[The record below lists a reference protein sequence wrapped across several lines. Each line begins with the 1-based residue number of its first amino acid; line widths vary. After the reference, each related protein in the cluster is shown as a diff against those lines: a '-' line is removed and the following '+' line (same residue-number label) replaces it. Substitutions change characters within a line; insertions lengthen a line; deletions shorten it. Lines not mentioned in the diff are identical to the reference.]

1 MTEDRNARLPE
12 LLAPA
17 GSAEA
22 LYAAVS
28 AGADAVYFGVGAF
41 NARMNAKNLAEGELA
56 EATAYCRRLGVKTY
70 VTLNT
75 QLYGGEVYAAAETA
89 RGLYNLGVDAFI
101 TADIGLARIL
111 RSVYPEIEIHASTQ
125 MTGQNEMSAQVL
137 SEMGFSR
144 MVAPRELSLA
154 DIKALCEKSPIETE
168 IFIHGALCVSASGQ
182 CLFSSVIGG
191 RSGNRGQCAQPCRL
205 PYSCGKGQG
214 YPLSL
219 KDLCLASHMEELI
232 SSGVASLKIEGRMKS
247 ADYVYGVVKIY
258 RRLLDEGRNATADE
272 LEALARLFSRS
283 GFTDG
288 YFTGKIDSSMLGVR
302 TEDDKRASTAQG
314 GGKYIGE
321 RRLPLLIRA
330 EFYADR
336 PPMLHGTAYR
346 GGEEICVSVA
356 GENAPNAD
364 YPAIPQSRIEE
375 NLTKFGATIYRAQK
389 TEITGAENAHFPLSE
404 INALR
409 RTLCG
414 RLDAAA
420 LGEREPLEKRD
431 MPKAVSEPK
440 TAPERKIN
448 FVSGKTDAHGK
459 TAYFVYADSITE
471 AAKAYFGRIY
481 VPLMQYVK
489 LKSPA
494 ENIGVA
500 FPPVVFSHECAEVIA
515 AAEKAAEIGCRY
527 ALITNL
533 WQVATAK
540 RLGFEACGDLRLG
553 ICNGESAAEMADI
566 GLERFIVSSEAR
578 KSPAAVIPRGQII
591 YGALPVMTLEK
602 CAIREICGAKLPP
615 ISACRYCDTHRF
627 SYLCD
632 RLGVKFP
639 MAREYKH
646 RNVIFNSVPVYMGDK
661 KSGMDCEFYHYIF
674 TNESC
679 AEIDRIIGI
688 TKEGK
693 NYGGKFCRLSSP
705 K

>member
-28 AGADAVYFGVGAF
+28 AGADAVYFGVGTF

-101 TADIGLARIL
+101 TADIGLARVL
-111 RSVYPEIEIHASTQ
+111 RSAYPEIEIHASTQ

-219 KDLCLASHMEELI
+219 KDLCLASHMEEII

-247 ADYVYGVVKIY
+247 ADYVHGVVKIY

-321 RRLPLLIRA
+321 RRPA
-330 EFYADR
+330 
-336 PPMLHGTAYR
+336 
-346 GGEEICVSVA
+346 
-356 GENAPNAD
+356 APD
-364 YPAIPQSRIEE
+364 KSGI
-375 NLTKFGATIYRAQK
+375 
-389 TEITGAENAHFPLSE
+389 
-404 INALR
+404 LR
-409 RTLCG
+409 R
-414 RLDAAA
+414 
-420 LGEREPLEKRD
+420 P
-431 MPKAVSEPK
+431 
-440 TAPERKIN
+440 TAPAAR
-448 FVSGKTDAHGK
+448 HG
-459 TAYFVYADSITE
+459 
-471 AAKAYFGRIY
+471 
-481 VPLMQYVK
+481 
-489 LKSPA
+489 
-494 ENIGVA
+494 
-500 FPPVVFSHECAEVIA
+500 
-515 AAEKAAEIGCRY
+515 
-527 ALITNL
+527 
-533 WQVATAK
+533 
-540 RLGFEACGDLRLG
+540 
-553 ICNGESAAEMADI
+553 
-566 GLERFIVSSEAR
+566 
-578 KSPAAVIPRGQII
+578 IPRRRGDMRLC
-591 YGALPVMTLEK
+591 YG
-602 CAIREICGAKLPP
+602 
-615 ISACRYCDTHRF
+615 
-627 SYLCD
+627 
-632 RLGVKFP
+632 
-639 MAREYKH
+639 
-646 RNVIFNSVPVYMGDK
+646 
-661 KSGMDCEFYHYIF
+661 
-674 TNESC
+674 
-679 AEIDRIIGI
+679 
-688 TKEGK
+688 
-693 NYGGKFCRLSSP
+693 
-705 K
+705 

>member
-1 MTEDRNARLPE
+1 MTGKKNACLPE

-41 NARMNAKNLAEGELA
+41 NARMNAKNLDGGELA
-56 EATAYCRRLGVKTY
+56 DAISHCRRLGVKTY

-89 RGLYNLGVDAFI
+89 CELYNLGVDAFI

-111 RSVYPEIEIHASTQ
+111 HSVYPEIEIHASTQ

-154 DIKALCEKSPIETE
+154 DIKLLCEKSPIETE
-168 IFIHGALCVSASGQ
+168 IFVHGALCVSASGQ

-205 PYSCGKGQG
+205 PYSCGKGRG

-288 YFTGKIDSSMLGVR
+288 YFTGNINSSMLGVR

-321 RRLPLLIRA
+321 RKLPLRIKA

-336 PPMLHGTAYR
+336 PPVLHGTAYR
-346 GGEEICVSVA
+346 GDEEICACAA
-356 GENAPNAD
+356 GKNAPDAD
-364 YPAIPQSRIEE
+364 YPAIPQSRMEE
-375 NLTKFGATIYRAQK
+375 NLSKLGATIYRAQE
-389 TEITGAENAHFPLSE
+389 TEMTGAENAHFPLSE

-409 RTLCG
+409 RALCE
-414 RLDAAA
+414 RLDAVA

-431 MPKAVSEPK
+431 MPRAASAPLTEAAGKVSFAGKKADE
-440 TAPERKIN
+440 
-448 FVSGKTDAHGK
+448 HGK

-471 AAKAYFGRIY
+471 AAKAYFERIY

-489 LKSPA
+489 LENPA

-515 AAEKAAEIGCRY
+515 AAEKAAEMGCRY

-566 GLERFIVSSEAR
+566 GLARFIVSSEAR

-602 CAIREICGAKLPP
+602 CAIREICDAKLPP
-615 ISACRYCDTHRF
+615 ISDCRYCDTHRF

-674 TNESC
+674 TSESRT
-679 AEIDRIIGI
+679 EIDRIIEI
-688 TKEGK
+688 TEKGES
-693 NYGGKFCRLSSP
+693 YGGKFCRLSSP